1 LTLPAGLAIV
11 KNYKKSL
18 TINRIYV
25 FSQKKGKIMKK
36 VFVCVAIVVFICS
49 CASTQKKLLTLTTGM
64 AQEQVTTVMGVPER
78 SELYESADGSMV
90 SILYYLTEDK
100 GAAIMT
106 LKDECTPLVL
116 INGQLVG
123 WGERLIDSNINQ
135 LRVKTK

>member
-1 LTLPAGLAIV
+1 
-11 KNYKKSL
+11 
-18 TINRIYV
+18 
-25 FSQKKGKIMKK
+25 MKK